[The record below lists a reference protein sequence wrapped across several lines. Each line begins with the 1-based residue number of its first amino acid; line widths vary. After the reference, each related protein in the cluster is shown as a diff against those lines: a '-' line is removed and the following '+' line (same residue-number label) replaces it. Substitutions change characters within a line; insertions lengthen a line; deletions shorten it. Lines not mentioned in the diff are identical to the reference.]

1 MLINSVYGKAMENL
15 RKIINA
21 RLVNNVKDYKKHV
34 TQPSFVS
41 RKIFSDSFVAIHEI
55 KPGLTR
61 DKSIYVGFSILDL
74 PKIFLYDF
82 SASYFML
89 SCYLQTE
96 TV

>member
-1 MLINSVYGKAMENL
+1 MINSVYGKAMENL
-15 RKIINA
+15 RTIIKV
-21 RLVNNVKDYKKHV
+21 RLDNNVKDYKNHV

-55 KPGLTR
+55 KPVLTR

-74 PKIFLYDF
+74 RKFFLYDF
-82 SASYFML
+82 SASHFML